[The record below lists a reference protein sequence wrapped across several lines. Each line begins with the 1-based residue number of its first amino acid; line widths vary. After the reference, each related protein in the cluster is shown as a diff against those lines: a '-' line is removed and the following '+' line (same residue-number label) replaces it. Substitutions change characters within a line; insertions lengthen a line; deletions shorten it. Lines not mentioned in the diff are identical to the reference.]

1 MQKLQEHNRQ
11 KNCLGYLLNFSCD
24 VECFLRFQQWHA
36 ADNKRENM
44 LMTEDTYSTP
54 ASSLRTPALRLG
66 TLLASALL
74 SSATLASDIKLNYAF
89 FAPAQTFPGMQMQ
102 FWAEELEKR
111 TEGQVTVNTFPGGT
125 LLTASNMLDGVLNGV
140 ADIGLTTTSY
150 EPARFPL
157 LNMIGDIN
165 GLDINAEVA
174 SQVAYQLVQEF
185 PQEQFNLEDFKVI
198 TVFTSEPGYL
208 QTRNEVRTLED
219 LTGLEIRVPGESE
232 TMRSLGAVPIGMSQ
246 AETGEAL
253 QAGIVQGIASSR
265 ETLMDLQY
273 ARYLDYIVDYP
284 LSNVIMLAVMSRQR
298 WDSLPADVQLAIDQL
313 GAEASRFAG
322 HYLDNHVQESLAWSQ
337 ENHDLNVIT
346 LDEEEQARWA
356 ARLDPLNARYIE
368 QIDAQGLPAQ
378 ALYDRMLELIEQY
391 DSSPSI

>member
-1 MQKLQEHNRQ
+1 
-11 KNCLGYLLNFSCD
+11 
-24 VECFLRFQQWHA
+24 
-36 ADNKRENM
+36 
-44 LMTEDTYSTP
+44 MTEDTYSTP